1 MPAEFLSAEHR
12 VAYAS
17 FVEVP
22 SLPDLEKF
30 FFLDSFDRNV
40 IAQSRADSHRLGVA
54 VQIGTVRYKGLFL
67 EDPLAVPWPVV
78 DYLADQLG
86 IGDASQAKKYA
97 ERPKTTYEHAWVIRN
112 TYGYHAFDDR
122 DS

>member
-12 VAYAS
+12 AAYVS
-17 FVEVP
+17 FIEVP
-22 SLPDLEKF
+22 SLSDLEKF

-78 DYLADQLG
+78 DYLAEQLG
-86 IGDASQAKKYA
+86 IGDASQVN
-97 ERPKTTYEHAWVIRN
+97 RWRGCGGIGCCCP
-112 TYGYHAFDDR
+112 G
-122 DS
+122 